1 MEGYDNMDNN
11 TNNNVSG
18 IPNVSDIKF
27 DDTPAESFDNLYGN
41 GANSSD
47 DRPVASATVTQ
58 GPTMVPNPD
67 MNFNPGIGM
76 NAQPNPAPVGPAP
89 VQPAVN
95 PAPTEPAINPAP
107 VEPVVNP
114 APVAPTINPA
124 PVQPAVNSAPVG
136 PTPVQPAVNPAPV
149 GSAPVQPTI
158 NPAPVGSAPVQPTV
172 NPTSVGTVQPV
183 AAPISGPVE
192 EDLSNMVIDDDKM
205 QSIEEQLSKTSQ
217 YNPADFQQEQIT
229 IPTDNEYEK
238 NKSATAFLVVLLII
252 ALAFVALLP
261 QLTKIIG

>member
-1 MEGYDNMDNN
+1 MDNN
-11 TNNNVSG
+11 TNNNISG

-41 GANSSD
+41 GANSAD
-47 DRPVASATVTQ
+47 NRPMASVEAVQ

-95 PAPTEPAINPAP
+95 PAPVEPAINPAP

-114 APVAPTINPA
+114 APVAPT
-124 PVQPAVNSAPVG
+124 PVQPAVNPAPVD

-149 GSAPVQPTI
+149 EPTPVQPAVNPAPVQPTI
-158 NPAPVGSAPVQPTV
+158 NPTPVGPVPVQ
-172 NPTSVGTVQPV
+172 SAV
-183 AAPISGPVE
+183 APAE

-252 ALAFVALLP
+252 ALGFVALLP
-261 QLTKIIG
+261 QLTKMIG

>member
-1 MEGYDNMDNN
+1 M
-11 TNNNVSG
+11 
-18 IPNVSDIKF
+18 
-27 DDTPAESFDNLYGN
+27 
-41 GANSSD
+41 
-47 DRPVASATVTQ
+47 ASVEAVQ

-76 NAQPNPAPVGPAP
+76 NAQPNSAP

-114 APVAPTINPA
+114 APVGPVPVQPTINPA
-124 PVQPAVNSAPVG
+124 PVQPAVNPAPVG
-136 PTPVQPAVNPAPV
+136 PTPVQPA
-149 GSAPVQPTI
+149 
-158 NPAPVGSAPVQPTV
+158 V

-261 QLTKIIG
+261 QLTKMIG

>member
-27 DDTPAESFDNLYGN
+27 DDTPAESFDNLYGS
-41 GANSSD
+41 GVNSAD
-47 DRPVASATVTQ
+47 NRPMASVEAVQ

-76 NAQPNPAPVGPAP
+76 NAQPNPTPVAPAP

-114 APVAPTINPA
+114 VPVAP
-124 PVQPAVNSAPVG
+124 AVNPAPVG
-136 PTPVQPAVNPAPV
+136 PTPVQPTVNPAPM
-149 GSAPVQPTI
+149 GPT
-158 NPAPVGSAPVQPTV
+158 PVQPTV
-172 NPTSVGTVQPV
+172 NPASVGPTPAQPAV
-183 AAPISGPVE
+183 NPTPAPGPVE

-252 ALAFVALLP
+252 ALVFIALVP
-261 QLTKIIG
+261 QLTKMIG

>member
-11 TNNNVSG
+11 TNNNISG

-27 DDTPAESFDNLYGN
+27 DDTPAESFDNLYGS
-41 GANSSD
+41 GANSAD
-47 DRPVASATVTQ
+47 DRPIASVDAVQ
-58 GPTMVPNPD
+58 GPTMVLNPD

-114 APVAPTINPA
+114 VPVAP
-124 PVQPAVNSAPVG
+124 AVNPAPVG
-136 PTPVQPAVNPAPV
+136 PTPVQPTVNPAPM
-149 GSAPVQPTI
+149 GPT
-158 NPAPVGSAPVQPTV
+158 PVQPTV
-172 NPTSVGTVQPV
+172 NPASVGPTPAQPAV
-183 AAPISGPVE
+183 NPTPAPGPVE

-252 ALAFVALLP
+252 ALVFIALVP
-261 QLTKIIG
+261 QLTKMIG

>member
-1 MEGYDNMDNN
+1 MDNN

-114 APVAPTINPA
+114 ASVAPTINPA
-124 PVQPAVNSAPVG
+124 PVQPAVNPAPVV
-136 PTPVQPAVNPAPV
+136 PTPVQPAV
-149 GSAPVQPTI
+149 

-261 QLTKIIG
+261 QLTKMIG

>member
-11 TNNNVSG
+11 TNNNISG

-41 GANSSD
+41 GANSAD
-47 DRPVASATVTQ
+47 NRPMASVEAVQ

-76 NAQPNPAPVGPAP
+76 NAQPNPAPVGPAS
-89 VQPAVN
+89 VQPVVN
-95 PAPTEPAINPAP
+95 PAPVEPAINPAP

-114 APVAPTINPA
+114 APVQPAVNPTPVAPTPVQSAVNPT
-124 PVQPAVNSAPVG
+124 PVQPAVNLAPVG
-136 PTPVQPAVNPAPV
+136 PAVNPAPVQPAVNPAPV
-149 GSAPVQPTI
+149 GPVPVQQ
-158 NPAPVGSAPVQPTV
+158 PA
-172 NPTSVGTVQPV
+172 
-183 AAPISGPVE
+183 AASVE

-252 ALAFVALLP
+252 ALGFVALLP
-261 QLTKIIG
+261 QLTKMIG

>member
-1 MEGYDNMDNN
+1 MDNN
-11 TNNNVSG
+11 TNNNISG

-41 GANSSD
+41 GANSAD
-47 DRPVASATVTQ
+47 NRPMASVEAVQ

-76 NAQPNPAPVGPAP
+76 NAQPNSAP

-124 PVQPAVNSAPVG
+124 PVQPAVNPAPVV

-149 GSAPVQPTI
+149 VPTPVQPAV

-261 QLTKIIG
+261 QLTKMIG

>member
-11 TNNNVSG
+11 TNNNISG

-41 GANSSD
+41 GANSAD
-47 DRPVASATVTQ
+47 NRPMASVEAVQ

-76 NAQPNPAPVGPAP
+76 NAQPNSAP

-124 PVQPAVNSAPVG
+124 PVQPAVNPAPVV
-136 PTPVQPAVNPAPV
+136 PTPVQPAV
-149 GSAPVQPTI
+149 

-261 QLTKIIG
+261 QLTKMIG